1 MAHAPVDQ
9 WALVVAVVWAV
20 VESGAHKGYHQHAR
34 GLVGPMVNCSEAN
47 WDKRA
52 GQAEEGLQET
62 GVTENQGEE
71 AEVLG
76 GVEELHLDEEEV
88 GQQEMQGS
96 LTQEVL
102 ADDGNEV
109 EVDQENG
116 AEDVK
121 LG

>member
-1 MAHAPVDQ
+1 
-9 WALVVAVVWAV
+9 
-20 VESGAHKGYHQHAR
+20 
-34 GLVGPMVNCSEAN
+34 MVNYSEAN
-47 WDKRA
+47 WDERA

>member
-1 MAHAPVDQ
+1 
-9 WALVVAVVWAV
+9 
-20 VESGAHKGYHQHAR
+20 
-34 GLVGPMVNCSEAN
+34 MVNCSEAN